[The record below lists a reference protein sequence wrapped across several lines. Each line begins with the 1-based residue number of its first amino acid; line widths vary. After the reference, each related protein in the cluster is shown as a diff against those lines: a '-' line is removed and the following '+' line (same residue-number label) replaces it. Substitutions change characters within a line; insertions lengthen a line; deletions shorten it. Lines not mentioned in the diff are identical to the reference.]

1 MKTTYVAGTSL
12 KNHVSSLV
20 WLNRAELF
28 WQSSFWKPLHVFPGA
43 ARDTW
48 LCFHIY
54 WYWDIKGNYTHWLLH
69 GPNGNKA
76 CASSQHQQCFLQFKS
91 QNPAVW
97 QQTAQKSNSSVLTSW
112 KIPSLPAGKNQPL
125 PDHLIAFEIIN
136 WILYYSSPV
145 FFHCGF

>member
-1 MKTTYVAGTSL
+1 MACTSL

-28 WQSSFWKPLHVFPGA
+28 WQSSCWKPLHVFPWSRWGYLTVFPYVLSHA
-43 ARDTW
+43 EISRETTLTGFYMDQMGTK
-48 LCFHIY
+48 LVHPHSTS
-54 WYWDIKGNYTHWLLH
+54 K
-69 GPNGNKA
+69 
-76 CASSQHQQCFLQFKS
+76 CFLLFKS

-97 QQTAQKSNSSVLTSW
+97 QQTAQKSNSSVLSSW

>member
-1 MKTTYVAGTSL
+1 MWQVPPWKIMCHPWCDLIELSYSDKVRFENPCMCFLEQLGIPDCVSIYIDIEISRETTLPGFCMDQMGT
-12 KNHVSSLV
+12 KLV
-20 WLNRAELF
+20 HPH
-28 WQSSFWKPLHVFPGA
+28 STSK
-43 ARDTW
+43 
-48 LCFHIY
+48 
-54 WYWDIKGNYTHWLLH
+54 
-69 GPNGNKA
+69 
-76 CASSQHQQCFLQFKS
+76 CFLQFKS

-136 WILYYSSPV
+136 WILYCSSPV